1 MPPTKKTGWTVRT
14 KPSDKADATT
24 RNVRAIIESDIRKR
38 DDKTARLKQARLEKE
53 AADAAEAAKAPPPSA
68 KKRRK

>member
-1 MPPTKKTGWTVRT
+1 MAPTKKPGWPVRT

-53 AADAAEAAKAPPPSA
+53 AADAAEAAKTADGEKA
-68 KKRRK
+68 GK